1 MHKRTLQWLRTGWIL
16 LAFVFLAWFLAQRWG
31 DATAMLASLALW
43 QPIAAFALILAGKFV
58 FVEVVR
64 QILGA
69 ANVGRGIWLPFRAY
83 SLSQLGKYIPGS
95 IWQFVGRYDIY
106 RSYGMASGR
115 AVQSMLLENALLIA
129 VAVLISLGAISNF
142 FDLALELVS
151 PQVLAASVMAVLA
164 ALFGVWGLSA
174 RVRGRVAA
182 AVATGRRHRQL
193 VVSVA
198 GLFAVMWVLF
208 GLSAYVLLA
217 GEQVERPAFPLF
229 VVSLYALSY
238 VVGFVAV
245 FAPAGVG
252 IREAVFTIGLAGIIE
267 PEGALIL
274 AVSHRLLYV
283 LADLL
288 MGAVAWGRRI
298 TSSSSSFG
306 GITNTFPE
314 ERQTDVPESD
324 E

>member
-1 MHKRTLQWLRTGWIL
+1 MRTGWIL
-16 LAFVFLAWFLAQRWG
+16 LALGFLAWFLAQRWS
-31 DATAMLASLALW
+31 DATAMLDSLALW
-43 QPIAAFALILAGKFV
+43 QPIAAFALMLAGKLV

-64 QILGA
+64 RILEA
-69 ANVGRGIWLPFRAY
+69 ANAGRGIWLPFRAY

-95 IWQFVGRYDIY
+95 IWQFVGRYGIY

-115 AVQSMLLENALLIA
+115 AVQFMLLENVLLIA
-129 VAVLISLGAISNF
+129 VAFLISLGALPNF
-142 FDLALELVS
+142 LDLALEWVS
-151 PQVLAASVMAVLA
+151 PPILAASVLA
-164 ALFGVWGLSA
+164 ALVGLLGVFGLSA
-174 RVRGRVAA
+174 RVRGRVAV
-182 AVATGRRHRQL
+182 AVATGWRHRRL

-229 VVSLYALSY
+229 VISLYALSY
-238 VVGFVAV
+238 VVGFVVV

-252 IREAVFTIGLAGIIE
+252 IREAVFTVGLAGLIA

-288 MGAVAWGRRI
+288 MGMVAWGSRI
-298 TSSSSSFG
+298 GPSSSFG
-306 GITNTFPE
+306 ESTNTFPE
-314 ERQTDVPESD
+314 KRQTDVPERD